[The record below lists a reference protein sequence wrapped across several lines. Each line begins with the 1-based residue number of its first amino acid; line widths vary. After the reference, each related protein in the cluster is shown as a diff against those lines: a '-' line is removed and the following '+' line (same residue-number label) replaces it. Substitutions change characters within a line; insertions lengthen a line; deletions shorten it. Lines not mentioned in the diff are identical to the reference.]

1 MTNPFN
7 GNASKGAKAAS
18 AALASPGDAD
28 KPGDPVDPFA
38 TPTGSSGE
46 RVSDLNGHLLVIK
59 PTEIIDR
66 MSTSKGEAFD
76 VVRADVA
83 VLDDDEE
90 PGRVA
95 TGVLF
100 FQQVLKAE
108 LARVLRGPSP
118 YLLARLSLGAT
129 TTGNTLYSFLEAS
142 PEDRAL
148 AVQFIKSRAD
158 NPL

>member
-1 MTNPFN
+1 MHQRGTVGEPLEF
-7 GNASKGAKAAS
+7 AQRVQF
-18 AALASPGDAD
+18 
-28 KPGDPVDPFA
+28 DPPE
-38 TPTGSSGE
+38 GSF
-46 RVSDLNGHLLVIK
+46 LLHA
-59 PTEIIDR
+59 PH
-66 MSTSKGEAFD
+66 
-76 VVRADVA
+76 VVAC
-83 VLDDDEE
+83 LGDDEE